1 MLSVWALINPSAARR
16 LEPVARAAARLGDFR
31 ELPDADPRSHPT
43 SLAALRFA
51 CWMNAEERALFSRPF
66 EGDEAQESAKKF
78 DHFLPLV
85 TRALE
90 ESLREPPAAA
100 LIHEEK
106 KDLMM
111 TTKTLESADS
121 ILSRGNALVAETL
134 AHLAA
139 IRSTPGAVD
148 RWDALG
154 VCVIDAPVATR
165 YYAAFTFARDADY
178 VVSLFPENAYEVEAR
193 YVGFVDFR
201 SRPTWPRFDLAPLA
215 RALNAMEEE
224 ARRTPPRGGS
234 ASSSREPTHQNTT
247 LSWDVAGPSDTGPV
261 LRLTDSARR
270 LTRAERYGDPCER
283 PAERSEIPRE
293 AFLRVTRA
301 FFERAAR
308 EAAKHLGVEAWA
320 DVPKV
325 GWTWG
330 DIGAINAAADFDGEW
345 WKA

>member
-1 MLSVWALINPSAARR
+1 MVDCTHRSFPTLTHHRDSSTPECFKGDTSTDTVLNAIQHPSGWEPMRRATKVTCNHVRVPCSRAPREYSFPPRFLTRPSPPLRTPLPPARAQFDIDGVLSVWALINPSAARR

-31 ELPDADPRSHPT
+31 ELLDADPRSHPP

-100 LIHEEK
+100 LILEEK
-106 KDLMM
+106 KHASSE

-148 RWDALG
+148 RG
-154 VCVIDAPVATR
+154 TR
-165 YYAAFTFARDADY
+165 SGCA
-178 VVSLFPENAYEVEAR
+178 
-193 YVGFVDFR
+193 
-201 SRPTWPRFDLAPLA
+201 
-215 RALNAMEEE
+215 
-224 ARRTPPRGGS
+224 
-234 ASSSREPTHQNTT
+234 
-247 LSWDVAGPSDTGPV
+247 
-261 LRLTDSARR
+261 
-270 LTRAERYGDPCER
+270 
-283 PAERSEIPRE
+283 
-293 AFLRVTRA
+293 
-301 FFERAAR
+301 
-308 EAAKHLGVEAWA
+308 
-320 DVPKV
+320 
-325 GWTWG
+325 
-330 DIGAINAAADFDGEW
+330 
-345 WKA
+345 

>member
-1 MLSVWALINPSAARR
+1 
-16 LEPVARAAARLGDFR
+16 
-31 ELPDADPRSHPT
+31 
-43 SLAALRFA
+43 
-51 CWMNAEERALFSRPF
+51 MNAEERALFSRPF

-106 KDLMM
+106 KDL

-201 SRPTWPRFDLAPLA
+201 SRPAWPRFDLAPLA

-293 AFLRVTRA
+293 AFLRVTRV

>member
-106 KDLMM
+106 KDL

-201 SRPTWPRFDLAPLA
+201 SRPAWPRFDLAPLA

-224 ARRTPPRGGS
+224 ARRTPPRGGECLFFS
-234 ASSSREPTHQNTT
+234 GAHSPEHHSLLGRRGAFGHG
-247 LSWDVAGPSDTGPV
+247 AGAPSDG
-261 LRLTDSARR
+261 LRAKADARGEVR
-270 LTRAERYGDPCER
+270 GSVRAAGGAKRN
-283 PAERSEIPRE
+283 PRE